1 VSTVAT
7 RSRTAPRPPRKVL
20 PATTPRLRPTTAAAL
35 LVVVV
40 VVLTHGINMFGYPY
54 IEADEGTYFS
64 QGWAVF
70 HDWRLAPYTYFYDH
84 APVGWIQLGIWQAI
98 TGDGLFGYGLAS
110 GRVFML
116 LLQIGSALLLFKI
129 ALRVSGR
136 PWVALLAVSMFAL
149 SAYGIHYH
157 RRILLDNV
165 ATFWILVSLALIVGR
180 LGLRRVWLSALAL
193 GVAALSKEVAV
204 ALIPAFA
211 VLVARRV
218 PSENRVFAVVGWLAL
233 ALTVVSLYPLMA
245 LLKGEFFPSG
255 TGLGGGSPHVSL
267 VCSLIWQSSRAA
279 DGGLLSASSA
289 FWESATTW
297 IQQEPLLVIGGTAA
311 AIVSVVA
318 FRRDVVLS
326 MVGWSILSLWLF
338 IGRGGVVLVFYLVPL
353 LPLLALAL
361 ALVAHRTV
369 ELVRRRAPVR
379 AAPALA
385 AGVASAAFAGS
396 LAFAWIA
403 YARTDEGLWTQD
415 AVEGQVRAS
424 DWITAHVP
432 RDSRMIIDMSMYQ
445 DLRHRGGFAHAHY
458 YWRAGQDPQV
468 RREAFRDDWRQVD
481 YVITTPQLV
490 HDTAENRFPVVA
502 AALEHSVPVRA
513 FDTGGWTVVVRRVDP
528 AVEGMKLPPASGAST
543 GTADCTAV
551 GA

>member
-1 VSTVAT
+1 VSAVAT
-7 RSRTAPRPPRKVL
+7 RSRTAPRPSRTTL
-20 PATTPRLRPTTAAAL
+20 PALASRISPATAAAL
-35 LVVVV
+35 AVVVV

-54 IEADEGTYFS
+54 LEADEGTYFS

-84 APVGWIQLGIWQAI
+84 APVGWIQLALWQAV

-116 LLQIGSALLLFKI
+116 VLQVGSALLLFTI

-136 PWVALLAVSMFAL
+136 VWVALLAVSLFAL

-165 ATFWILVSLALIVGR
+165 ATFWILVSLLLIVSR

-193 GVAALSKEVAV
+193 GMATLSKEVAV

-218 PSENRVFAVVGWLAL
+218 PRESRVFAVTGWLAL
-233 ALTVVSLYPLMA
+233 TLAVVSLYPLIA

-255 TGLGGGSPHVSL
+255 TSLGGDEPHVSL
-267 VCSLIWQSSRAA
+267 VCSLLWQSSRSA
-279 DGGLLSASSA
+279 DGGLLNTSSA
-289 FWESATTW
+289 FWAAATTW
-297 IQQEPLLVIGGTAA
+297 IEQEPLLVIGGTAA
-311 AIVSVVA
+311 AIVAVVA
-318 FRRDVVLS
+318 YRRDAVLS

-338 IGRGGVVLVFYLVPL
+338 IGRGGVVLIFYLVPM
-353 LPLLALAL
+353 LPLFALTLALLSQKA
-361 ALVAHRTV
+361 ADGA
-369 ELVRRRAPVR
+369 RRRVGPG
-379 AAPALA
+379 LA
-385 AGVASAAFAGS
+385 TAIAGAAFAGS
-396 LAFAWIA
+396 LAFAWTS
-403 YARTDEGLWTQD
+403 YGRTAEGLWTQD
-415 AVEGQVRAS
+415 PVEGQVQAS
-424 DWITAHVP
+424 DWVAANVP
-432 RDSRMIIDMSMYQ
+432 KDARMIIDMSMFH
-445 DLRHRGGFAHAHY
+445 DLRHRSGFRNSHY

-468 RREAFRDDWRQVD
+468 RRETFGDDWRQVD

-502 AALEHSVPVRA
+502 AALEHSLPVRS

-528 AVEGMKLPPASGAST
+528 QVEGMKLPPASGAT
-543 GTADCTAV
+543 TEAADCAGV